1 MATSDYSEFIA
12 LKRAL
17 QQYTAQRAAMPHEQ
31 LEQTA
36 RELGE
41 LLVTLVS
48 ISDRLG
54 VDLVRAAELAVA
66 QRADNV
72 PRLVKIARPGDPK
85 IS

>member
-1 MATSDYSEFIA
+1 MATSDHSEFIA

-17 QQYTAQRAAMPHEQ
+17 QQYTEQRAAMPREE

-41 LLVTLVS
+41 LLVSLVS

-54 VDLVRAAELAVA
+54 VDLIRAAELAVA
-66 QRADNV
+66 RRVANV
-72 PRLVKIARPGDPK
+72 PRLVKIAQPGDPK

>member
-1 MATSDYSEFIA
+1 MATSDYSEFNA

-17 QQYTAQRAAMPHEQ
+17 QQYTEQRAAMPREE
-31 LEQTA
+31 LDQTA

-41 LLVTLVS
+41 LLVTLVG

-66 QRADNV
+66 RRAANA
-72 PRLVKIARPGDPK
+72 PRLVKIAKPGDPK